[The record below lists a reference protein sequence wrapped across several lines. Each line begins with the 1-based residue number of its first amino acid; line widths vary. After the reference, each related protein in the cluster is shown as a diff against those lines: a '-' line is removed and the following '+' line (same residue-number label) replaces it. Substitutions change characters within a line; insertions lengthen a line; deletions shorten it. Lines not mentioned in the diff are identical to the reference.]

1 MCNQCVP
8 GPFLG
13 ALVATR
19 LGSAGNVVQGIQ
31 FIANFIFKDTHLS
44 EVILWLLQMV
54 SVKILIKVVTR
65 FLIQNFFEVVADDDI
80 ILIMFALVHPNYSKS
95 EVETFI
101 VKLVQ
106 FAESVFYYTEV
117 KMPCFSYFTMYY

>member
-19 LGSAGNVVQGIQ
+19 LGSTGNLVQGIQ